1 MISVTI
7 IGSGNVGTHLAKA
20 LSMAPDV
27 TLKQLYSRRPDGFS
41 SEFTKAEIIHDLHQ
55 LEEAD
60 VYLLAV
66 SDDAVKDVSQQLPF
80 SGRLVA
86 HTSGTLPLET
96 IDRKNRRG
104 VWYPLQTFSR
114 AKAIDFQTIP
124 ICIETEQPSDAEILT
139 NVARALSQHV
149 YTLKAEQRQALHV
162 AAVFACNFTNH
173 LYAQAARIC
182 DDHQLDFDM
191 LKPLIRE
198 TADKVM
204 TMAPIDAQTGPAKR
218 HDDVTLAAHR
228 RFLGNGPA
236 TELYD
241 ILTQSIQREQL

>member
-1 MISVTI
+1 MVSVTV
-7 IGSGNVGTHLAKA
+7 IGSGNVGTHLANA
-20 LSMAPDV
+20 LSLAPDV
-27 TLKQLYSRRPDGFS
+27 TLKQLYSRRPDGFQKGL
-41 SEFTKAEIIHDLHQ
+41 TQAEIIHDLNQ
-55 LEEAD
+55 LQEAD

-66 SDDAVKDVSQQLPF
+66 SDAAVQDLSQQLPF

-86 HTSGTLPLET
+86 HTSGTLPLEVL
-96 IDRKNRRG
+96 DGRNRRG

-114 AKAIDFQTIP
+114 AKAVDFEAIP
-124 ICIETEQPSDAEILT
+124 ICLEVEDASDLEVLT
-139 NVARALSQHV
+139 KVARALSQQV

-204 TMAPIDAQTGPAKR
+204 TMAPADAQTGPAKR
-218 HDDVTLAAHR
+218 HDNVTLAAHR
-228 RFLGNGPA
+228 RFLGNGAA

-241 ILTQSIQREQL
+241 ILTQSI

>member
-1 MISVTI
+1 MVSVTV
-7 IGSGNVGTHLAKA
+7 IGSGNVGTHLANA
-20 LSMAPDV
+20 LSLAPDV
-27 TLKQLYSRRPDGFS
+27 TLKQLYSRRPDGFQKGL
-41 SEFTKAEIIHDLHQ
+41 TQAEIIHDLNQ
-55 LEEAD
+55 LQEAD

-66 SDDAVKDVSQQLPF
+66 SDAAVQDLSQQLPF

-86 HTSGTLPLET
+86 HTSGTLPLEVL
-96 IDRKNRRG
+96 DGRNRRG

-114 AKAIDFQTIP
+114 AKAVDFEAIP
-124 ICIETEQPSDAEILT
+124 ICLEAEHASDLEVLT
-139 NVARALSQHV
+139 KVARALSQNV

-198 TADKVM
+198 TANKVM
-204 TMAPIDAQTGPAKR
+204 TMAPADAQTGPAKR
-218 HDDVTLAAHR
+218 HDNVTLAAHR

-241 ILTQSIQREQL
+241 ILTQSIQRDQL